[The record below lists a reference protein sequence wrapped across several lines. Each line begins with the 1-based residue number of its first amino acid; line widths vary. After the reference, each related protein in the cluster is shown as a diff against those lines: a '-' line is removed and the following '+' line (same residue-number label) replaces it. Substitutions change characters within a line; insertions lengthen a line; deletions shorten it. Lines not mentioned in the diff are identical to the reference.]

1 MTDAL
6 PYMTIQHLDS
16 IIELASRCPACRD
29 KNKVNNTNDLSL
41 LCHFTGSPTAMRQTT
56 SWSTP
61 DCFRH
66 A

>member
-29 KNKVNNTNDLSL
+29 KNKMCLKVNNTNDLSL
-41 LCHFTGSPTAMRQTT
+41 CHFQGARLL
-56 SWSTP
+56 
-61 DCFRH
+61 
-66 A
+66 